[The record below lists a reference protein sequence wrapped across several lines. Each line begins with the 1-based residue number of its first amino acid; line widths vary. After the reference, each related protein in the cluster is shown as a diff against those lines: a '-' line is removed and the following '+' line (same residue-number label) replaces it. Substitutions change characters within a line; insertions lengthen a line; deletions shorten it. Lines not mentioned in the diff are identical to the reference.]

1 MKIYKSIFFAV
12 CMLMMA
18 SIVHA
23 QSLRTERTDVDSS
36 RSSFVTATYLFGIDF
51 YVDGL
56 DSCTAVSFDINYTNS
71 RYISFSEVRNTEF
84 GFHGKEPVI
93 ITSKNLSDNTGYVHV
108 GVLSG
113 MEVGERGFD
122 NPCCVHLEF
131 AVAQNAPHGDI
142 TVFSFSNVQAV
153 GTGGIIQLTAE
164 DVTYNIHSF
173 IGVWP
178 GDADNDGEVTSKDV
192 TTIGR
197 FLGYGSSSKNSMR
210 SFKRENASTIWASQS
225 VLAWDS
231 IDVSHADC
239 DGNGDVTVTDQLIV
253 ALNFGKTHAIG
264 KIANTTQLITEKYLS
279 NEKRMDEFYPPASEL
294 EESLS
299 NTWEGARGTL
309 SDKRTKSVLVSSAN
323 SFIGVSGT
331 LRWIITDGE
340 TKVVGIERGSLFDLA
355 GTGEL
360 FSQIYGTSAEIS
372 MLNLS
377 AERSEVSSGELCR
390 LIVEGDPDAVQ
401 IIEEDFYAASGVFG
415 MFPVNT
421 VCSVEDLTESD
432 LRILTNENS
441 ERSLM
446 NLSNETVRYTV
457 YDVSGSEISAGEIP
471 AGASVLPLGLSANH
485 RYFVRYS
492 VGNNFPAMKK
502 M

>member
-1 MKIYKSIFFAV
+1 
-12 CMLMMA
+12 MLLMA
-18 SIVHA
+18 NIVHA

-51 YVDGL
+51 YVDDL

-71 RYISFSEVRNTEF
+71 RYISFSEVRNTDF
-84 GFHGKEPVI
+84 GYGGKEPVI
-93 ITSKNLSDNTGYVHV
+93 ITSKNLSENTGYVHV

-122 NPCCVHLEF
+122 NPYCVHLEF
-131 AVAQNAPHGDI
+131 AVAQNAPSAE
-142 TVFSFSNVQAV
+142 TTLFSFSNVQAV
-153 GTGGIIQLTAE
+153 GSGGIIKLTAE
-164 DVTYNIHSF
+164 DITYNIHSF

-264 KIANTTQLITEKYLS
+264 KIANTTQAISEESLS
-279 NEKRMDEFYPPASEL
+279 EEKRRDEFYPEL

-299 NTWEGARGTL
+299 STL
-309 SDKRTKSVLVSSAN
+309 TEKRAQSAKSVLVSSAN

-360 FSQIYGTSAEIS
+360 FSQIYDTSAEIS

-377 AERSEVSSGELCR
+377 TKRSEVSSGELCR
-390 LIVEGDPDAVQ
+390 LIVEGNPDAVQ
-401 IIEEDFYAASGVFG
+401 IIEEDFYAASEALG

-421 VCSVEDLTESD
+421 VCSVEDPTESD
-432 LRILTNENS
+432 LRILTNANS

-446 NLSNETVRYTV
+446 NLSNETVRFTV
-457 YDVSGSEISAGEIP
+457 YDISGSEISAGEIP
-471 AGASVLPLGLSANH
+471 AGASVLPLGLSANQ
-485 RYFVRYS
+485 RYFVKYS
-492 VGNNFPAMKK
+492 VGNNLPAMKK